1 MCNPCY
7 QYAHHHN
14 IGVCATCKRQV
25 AVYEGVCRLC
35 RIQASLVP
43 KPYRESTD
51 LSVAARTGHQ
61 LFLYLTMPALP
72 LDAPPPLPMRPTPG
86 PSLLPWRPP
95 AWRQLRWCDP
105 PRDMTRVRITAS
117 GPVDPGFAAYL
128 RGELDRHA
136 SLRGWQRWMHDRAS
150 WTVGLLARVHPGDAP
165 IKASTVLS
173 FAGTTTSYS
182 ITRVLAFLAGL
193 GLLDDDRPD
202 VLGGWITARL
212 ADVHPAIR
220 AETDAWISIL
230 RHGGPR
236 RHPRAEATIR
246 QKIDYIAPFLLD
258 ISTRHASLREVT
270 ATEITA
276 WLQGRRAAAHQ
287 LLAIR
292 DLFKTLHQQRIV
304 FTNPTR
310 DLHPGS
316 APKTIPTPITPDAL
330 QAIAHAAAA
339 DPALH
344 MTVALI
350 GVHGLYPH
358 QARQLPLDAIDLHN
372 GRLAYDHRNRPL
384 DEFTRNAATGYLAH
398 RHRRWP
404 TTTNPYLLVNHIT
417 AHSIQPVSSRWMLH
431 LFADLPVTPWQLRED
446 RLLEE
451 AAHADG
457 DPLHLAAMFGL
468 GPQASL
474 RYTTA
479 WPLRQ
484 RRSEPADEL
493 SQGRGVP
500 SIPALPCIED
510 ASGSTPAGKERRMGT
525 EEVLAEQV
533 AYYRARAPE
542 YDDWWER
549 RGGYDLGEQVTRAWR
564 ADAALLRDAFAPRGQ
579 VLELAAGT
587 GIWTG
592 ELLRHADRVLA
603 VDAAPEALAINRA
616 KHHGHP
622 VDYAVVDLFS
632 WTPPRRFDAVCF
644 GFWLSHVPAAR
655 WARFWALVDR
665 ALAPG
670 GRVWFCDSAHPEHS
684 AAHGPPAVRDRGDVE
699 PAGDRR
705 QRQLH
710 DGRAFQIIKRYWHP
724 QELEAELAAFGWH
737 AVVRNT
743 PWAFIYGTTTRVEEH
758 PDST

>member
-1 MCNPCY
+1 MPG
-7 QYAHHHN
+7 AHPQFST
-14 IGVCATCKRQV
+14 IA
-25 AVYEGVCRLC
+25 L
-35 RIQASLVP
+35 P
-43 KPYRESTD
+43 KD
-51 LSVAARTGHQ
+51 LTVAARTGHQ

-72 LDAPPPLPMRPTPG
+72 LDAPPPPPPRPTPG
-86 PSLLPWRPP
+86 PSLVPWRPP

-105 PRDMTRVRITAS
+105 PRDMTRARITTGA
-117 GPVDPGFAAYL
+117 PVDPGFAAAYL

-136 SLRGWQRWMHDRAS
+136 SLRGWPTWMHDRAS
-150 WTVGLLARVHPGDAP
+150 WTVGLLARVHPGDEP

-182 ITRVLAFLAGL
+182 ITRVLEFLAGL

-220 AETDAWISIL
+220 AETDAWISSL

-236 RHPRAEATIR
+236 RRPRAEATIR

-276 WLQGRRAAAHQ
+276 WLQGRRAAAYQ

-330 QAIAHAAAA
+330 QAVAHAAAA

-372 GRLAYDHRNRPL
+372 GRLAHDHRNRPL
-384 DEFTRNAATGYLAH
+384 DEFTRNAAIGYLAH
-398 RHRRWP
+398 RYRRWP

-417 AHSIQPVSSRWMLH
+417 AHTVRPVSSQWMLH

-474 RYTTA
+474 RYITA
-479 WPLRQ
+479 LTSSNSINPEEPRHSHGSSGAGAPA
-484 RRSEPADEL
+484 RRTA
-493 SQGRGVP
+493 SQ
-500 SIPALPCIED
+500 SYTA
-510 ASGSTPAGKERRMGT
+510 
-525 EEVLAEQV
+525 
-533 AYYRARAPE
+533 
-542 YDDWWER
+542 
-549 RGGYDLGEQVTRAWR
+549 
-564 ADAALLRDAFAPRGQ
+564 
-579 VLELAAGT
+579 AAGAAKPRA
-587 GIWTG
+587 GLADG
-592 ELLRHADRVLA
+592 GVAQHPGLRTSR
-603 VDAAPEALAINRA
+603 
-616 KHHGHP
+616 
-622 VDYAVVDLFS
+622 Y
-632 WTPPRRFDAVCF
+632 
-644 GFWLSHVPAAR
+644 
-655 WARFWALVDR
+655 
-665 ALAPG
+665 
-670 GRVWFCDSAHPEHS
+670 
-684 AAHGPPAVRDRGDVE
+684 
-699 PAGDRR
+699 R
-705 QRQLH
+705 Q
-710 DGRAFQIIKRYWHP
+710 P
-724 QELEAELAAFGWH
+724 
-737 AVVRNT
+737 
-743 PWAFIYGTTTRVEEH
+743 TTRR
-758 PDST
+758 PP